1 MLDKMNLVAN
11 GNKSKH
17 KKPKKNLVLFGT
29 IFTFPRIW
37 QFLKHYKLGHFIKHK
52 ALISDEWF
60 TYHVYWIL
68 SWMQKTT
75 IKFWKLAGFLMAEYC
90 TQSLFLNPNH
100 HHSRIYGINYS
111 VQECSAN
118 IANTLWALL
127 DYTGLMLLLF
137 KTWEDFSYLSVSRIL
152 QKVSLELKKS
162 KK

>member
-1 MLDKMNLVAN
+1 MNLVAN

-75 IKFWKLAGFLMAEYC
+75 IKFWKLAGFLMAEYY
-90 TQSLFLNPNH
+90 TVFVFKPKSSSLTDIWHQLQCSRMQRE
-100 HHSRIYGINYS
+100 HSKY
-111 VQECSAN
+111 
-118 IANTLWALL
+118 TLGSFRL
-127 DYTGLMLLLF
+127 Y
-137 KTWEDFSYLSVSRIL
+137 EVNVI
-152 QKVSLELKKS
+152 
-162 KK
+162 